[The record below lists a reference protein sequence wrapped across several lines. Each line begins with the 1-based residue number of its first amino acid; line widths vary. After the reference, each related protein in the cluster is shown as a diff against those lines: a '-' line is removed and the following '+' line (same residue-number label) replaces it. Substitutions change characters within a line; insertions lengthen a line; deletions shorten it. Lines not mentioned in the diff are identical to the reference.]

1 MRKNLRED
9 EKKSNDS
16 ICESSNL
23 FHRLV
28 KKVLNDKAQHEPLRF
43 KKNVETEKVV
53 QKSSEANKKAVRAGS
68 TAWMR
73 KRGSLDGNKDSNI
86 ARIIFQM
93 LDPEDKQEISDEVL
107 VKFLLEIGLS
117 LHPHRIKEV
126 LRLVLKKESF
136 NFKVK
141 IEDISNLC
149 KGDHR
154 SNFIIKYLNDEV
166 RSERMSKSESF
177 NPDTS
182 AISINEHLAILEKW
196 WTDIDKKLTNSIPL
210 NIIAEFLASKTIVG
224 DSHEGRKLAKEVAS
238 GSHTI
243 DQQQFFAI
251 FARSMIKWVLINV
264 PKKFSKEEWTN
275 PDHSP
280 AFKITCLKRNLIMAG
295 LKCPKPGYSQE
306 EGSMVISAIEKFQ
319 KFTGQ
324 PFFRKSQDFSVLW
337 PELELTEKESKQSKN
352 NKDLDRPWS
361 VPSQRIEAENTFYSE
376 FQKYISS

>member
-28 KKVLNDKAQHEPLRF
+28 KKVLNEKAEHEPLRF
-43 KKNVETEKVV
+43 KKNVEAEKVV
-53 QKSSEANKKAVRAGS
+53 QKSSEANEKSVRASS

-73 KRGSLDGNKDSNI
+73 KRGSLDASKESNT
-86 ARIIFQM
+86 ARMIFSM
-93 LDPEDKQEISDEVL
+93 LDPEDKGEIGEDVL

-126 LRLVLKKESF
+126 LRLVLRKESSH
-136 NFKVK
+136 FKVK

-154 SNFIIKYLNDEV
+154 SNVIIKYLNEEV
-166 RSERMSKSESF
+166 KSERLNKSETYK
-177 NPDTS
+177 PDVST
-182 AISINEHLAILEKW
+182 ISINEHLAILEKW
-196 WTDIDKKLTNSIPL
+196 WSELDKKRSNQLPV
-210 NIIAEFLASKTIVG
+210 NIVAEFLALKTIIG
-224 DSHEGRKLAKEVAS
+224 DSHEGRKLVKEVA
-238 GSHTI
+238 GNSHTV
-243 DQQQFFAI
+243 DQEQFFAL
-251 FARSMIKWVLINV
+251 FARPMIKWVLVNV
-264 PKKFSKEEWTN
+264 PKKFSSEEWKN
-275 PDHSP
+275 PDYSP

-295 LKCPKPGYSQE
+295 LKCPRQGFSQE
-306 EGSMVISAIEKFQ
+306 EGSLVISAIEKFNKYSGEPVFIKDPDQ
-319 KFTGQ
+319 WLE
-324 PFFRKSQDFSVLW
+324 PIVL
-337 PELELTEKESKQSKN
+337 EKDTRSLRN
-352 NKDLDRPWS
+352 TKDSERPWS